1 MESKI
6 GAQTTASGDAADHRW
21 RGRQIKR
28 GCGDA
33 DRLTNRLK
41 NKRLRKSR
49 EREAERGS
57 GHPEWVCGIC
67 AKTNW
72 ITGKLWCSAPSTQ
85 TRSRQHAPSSAP
97 FQQSANPTGSG
108 SQTVPSHLAK
118 PAPQPPAAQPSGQ
131 SMLMARSGGSI
142 APTTA
147 CFSAP
152 MFDSR
157 SVRTRSSSRPRPT
170 SRLMFHMQVAS
181 ESEGE
186 TDAEEDAAQR
196 PPP

>member
-33 DRLTNRLK
+33 DRLTDRLK

-72 ITGKLWCSAPSTQ
+72 ITHKSTLP
-85 TRSRQHAPSSAP
+85 RRQSEYCAEL
-97 FQQSANPTGSG
+97 GY
-108 SQTVPSHLAK
+108 LASCG
-118 PAPQPPAAQPSGQ
+118 AVHRRLGLAAD
-131 SMLMARSGGSI
+131 SMPL
-142 APTTA
+142 
-147 CFSAP
+147 
-152 MFDSR
+152 
-157 SVRTRSSSRPRPT
+157 RPRLGSSQPT
-170 SRLMFHMQVAS
+170 LQVL
-181 ESEGE
+181 
-186 TDAEEDAAQR
+186 AAKQSPR
-196 PPP
+196 T